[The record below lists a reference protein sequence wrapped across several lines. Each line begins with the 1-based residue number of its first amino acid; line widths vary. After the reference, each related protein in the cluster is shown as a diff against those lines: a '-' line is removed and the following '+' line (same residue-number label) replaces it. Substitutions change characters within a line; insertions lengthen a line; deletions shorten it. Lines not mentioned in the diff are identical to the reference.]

1 MAGTKKSKS
10 DIQAVKEF
18 WKSVMDDDEINI
30 QHRLKASELCLKLS
44 EDQKESEANQVII
57 YGENE
62 IED

>member
-1 MAGTKKSKS
+1 MSGSKKRKN
-10 DIQAVKEF
+10 DIQEVLEF

-44 EDQKESEANQVII
+44 EDQKEGEEHQVII
-57 YGENE
+57 YGEKG